1 MLSID
6 LKIFQNKEKNVYDT
20 AVEERKYFFVKIIL
34 KPNII
39 FHFSN
44 IMTSLSEKR
53 EKRKKFNIVGYTSV
67 FRKMQLI
74 THE

>member
-53 EKRKKFNIVGYTSV
+53 EKQKKFNIVGYTSV